1 MTLFGHSPTSARLV
15 LEPRSRGWRT
25 RKAAVPLLIGLAV
38 APLVALLPPHAPW
51 ALVALATGA
60 ILARRKWKERY
71 TIRHARVQCPRCDA
85 DLPLAEGSRLR
96 IPHPVTCP
104 DCGHEPVVEV
114 SQERLDLAGAVSGPV
129 DSGPV
134 KSATVD
140 SEAPDSSSTSSR

>member
-1 MTLFGHSPTSARLV
+1 VSLFGHSPTSARLV

-25 RKAAVPLLIGLAV
+25 RKAAVPLFIGLAV

-71 TIRHARVQCPRCDA
+71 TIQDARARCPRCDA
-85 DLPLAEGSRLR
+85 ELPLAEGSRLR

-104 DCGHEPVVEV
+104 DCGHEPVVEI
-114 SQERLDLAGAVSGPV
+114 SQERLDLAGAVSG
-129 DSGPV
+129 S
-134 KSATVD
+134 VD
-140 SEAPDSSSTSSR
+140 SETLESATAESDPPDSPSTSRR